1 MANQSK
7 HFFSRLAAAA
17 ALACAGTAA
26 AQSAVTVYGVA
37 DVAVG
42 KVTGQS
48 TRLFSSATQNNG
60 TSRWGLRG
68 TEDLGGGLKASFN
81 LEAEIGMLNGAAAA
95 NLFARAANLGLSG
108 GFGTVRAGRALTPS
122 WTGVMA
128 WELTASANY
137 AVVNSQF
144 GYGGAGSRDNAILS
158 YTTPTWGGLSI
169 TAGHILAG
177 NNNNLSKTDLNL
189 IYRSGPLS
197 ASLVYNKVEK
207 AKRNWAAG
215 ARYQFDGFALA
226 GSVQDAR
233 GGARG
238 KGFTIG
244 GSMPLGASTVTL
256 DLARDTVAKD
266 TDVVL
271 ELKYPLSKRTMVYGV
286 LLRNGAGKAA
296 TDVNS
301 TVLGVRHNF

>member
-1 MANQSK
+1 MAFQRTPLLSSLVA
-7 HFFSRLAAAA
+7 FGVVTG
-17 ALACAGTAA
+17 AGIAS
-26 AQSAVTVYGVA
+26 AQSTVAVYGVA

-68 TEDLGGGLKASFN
+68 TEELGGGLKASFN
-81 LEAEIGMLNGAAAA
+81 LEAEVGMLNGAAAA
-95 NLFARAANLGLSG
+95 NLFARAANLSVSG
-108 GFGTVRAGRALTPS
+108 GFGAVRAGRALTPS

-158 YTTPTWGGLSI
+158 YTSPTWGGLSA
-169 TAGHILAG
+169 TVGHIFAG
-177 NNNNLSKTDLNL
+177 NNNNLAKTDLNL
-189 IYRSGPLS
+189 IYRSGPLA
-197 ASLVYNKVEK
+197 ASLVYNKVEN
-207 AKRNWAAG
+207 AKKNWAAG

-238 KGFTIG
+238 KGFTLG
-244 GSMPLGASTVTL
+244 GSMPLGAATVTL
-256 DLARDTVAKD
+256 DLARDTVAND
-266 TDVVL
+266 TDALL

-301 TVLGVRHNF
+301 TVVGVRHNF